1 MDLNGLIDSI
11 DSFVWGP
18 YFGIPLLLGT
28 GILLLFLLRGI
39 QFRRFGRA
47 WKYTFGRDSA
57 GGEGDISPYQAL
69 SAAMAA
75 TIGVGNIAGVA
86 TAISMGGMGAMFW
99 MWVAAILGMG
109 TKYAEVTLGTHY
121 RKDLPDGTKL
131 GGPFAALEHTKLPW
145 LGIVFSI
152 FTVIASLGI
161 GNMNQAN
168 SLAVGFESAFGVPR
182 WVSGIFCS
190 FFIAIILIGGIKR
203 LGETAAIIVPFMSI
217 VYIAGGVGVLVV
229 FRENIVP
236 TLSQIFHDAFTG
248 AAATGGFAGSTMIMA
263 LQYGVAR
270 GIFSNEA
277 GLGSAPMAHSAAKTN
292 AVRQGTVSLL
302 EPFID
307 TIIVCSI
314 TGLSIGVT
322 GAWSTGMTSTA
333 LTQEAF
339 RLVYGNAGSIFVAIV
354 LILFAFTTILSW
366 NFYSRQNLLNIV
378 QHAARNEDSF
388 KRLYPIIS
396 YSWIAFWIV
405 LLTVGTTIE
414 VEMLWKISDIFN
426 GLMMIPNLICIWLM
440 AGELRR
446 LTAEH
451 A

>member
-1 MDLNGLIDSI
+1 VDIAGLINSI
-11 DSFVWGP
+11 DSFIWGA

-28 GILLLFLLRGI
+28 GIMLLFLLRGV
-39 QFRRFGRA
+39 QFRWFGRA
-47 WKYTFGRDSA
+47 WRYIFGK
-57 GGEGDISPYQAL
+57 GGEEEGDITPFQAL
-69 SAAMAA
+69 SAAMAG

-86 TAISMGGMGAMFW
+86 TAIALGGLGALFW
-99 MWVAAILGMG
+99 MWIAAILGMG
-109 TKYAEVTLGTHY
+109 TKYAEVVLGTKY

-131 GGPFAALEHTKLPW
+131 GGAFAALERTKLPW
-145 LGIVFSI
+145 LGMVFSV

-168 SLAVGFESAFGVPR
+168 SIAVGFEDAFGLPR
-182 WVSGIFCS
+182 WISGIICS
-190 FFIAIILIGGIKR
+190 VGIAIILIGGIQR
-203 LGETAAIIVPFMSI
+203 LGKTAAAIVPFMSLI
-217 VYIAGGVGVLVV
+217 YIAGGIGVLIV

-236 TLSQIFHDAFTG
+236 TISMIFHDAFTG
-248 AAATGGFAGSTMIMA
+248 SAATGGFAGSTLAMA

-277 GLGSAPMAHSAAKTN
+277 GLGSAPMAHSTAKSD
-292 AVRQGTVSLL
+292 AVRQATVSIL

-314 TGLSIGVT
+314 TGLTIGAT

-339 RLVYGNAGSIFVAIV
+339 RRAYGPAGGMFVAIA

-378 QHAARNEDSF
+378 QHIAKKPGQFE
-388 KRLYPIIS
+388 KLYPLVS

-405 LLTVGTTIE
+405 LLTIGTTIE
-414 VEMLWKISDIFN
+414 VELLWSVSDIFN
-426 GLMMIPNLICIWLM
+426 GLMMVPNLICIWLL
-440 AGELRR
+440 ARELKKM
-446 LTAEH
+446 TEEGG
-451 A
+451 

>member
-1 MDLNGLIDSI
+1 MDLTDRL
-11 DSFVWGP
+11 FFCVWGP

-28 GILLLFLLRGI
+28 GVMLLFLLRGI
-39 QFRRFGRA
+39 QFRRFGLA
-47 WKYTFGRDSA
+47 WKYTFGRGSS
-57 GGEGDISPYQAL
+57 GEEGDISQYQAL

-86 TAISMGGMGAMFW
+86 TAIARGAMFW

-145 LGIVFSI
+145 LGLVFSI

-182 WVSGIFCS
+182 WASGIFCS

-203 LGETAAIIVPFMSI
+203 LGETATIIVPFMSI
-217 VYIAGGVGVLVV
+217 VYIAGGVGVLIA
-229 FRENIVP
+229 FRENIIP
-236 TLSQIFHDAFTG
+236 ILLQIFHDAFSG

-277 GLGSAPMAHSAAKTN
+277 GLGSAPMAHSAAKTS

-322 GAWSTGMTSTA
+322 GVWSTGLTSTA

-339 RLVYGNAGSIFVAIV
+339 RIVYGDAGSIFVAIV

-366 NFYSRQNLLNIV
+366 NFYSRQNLLNIA
-378 QHAARNEDSF
+378 QHAARSEDSF
-388 KRLYPIIS
+388 KRLYPMIS

-405 LLTVGTTIE
+405 LLTIGTTIE
-414 VEMLWKISDIFN
+414 VEMLWKVSDIFN
-426 GLMMIPNLICIWLM
+426 GLMMIPNLICIWLL

-446 LTAEH
+446 LTAEQ